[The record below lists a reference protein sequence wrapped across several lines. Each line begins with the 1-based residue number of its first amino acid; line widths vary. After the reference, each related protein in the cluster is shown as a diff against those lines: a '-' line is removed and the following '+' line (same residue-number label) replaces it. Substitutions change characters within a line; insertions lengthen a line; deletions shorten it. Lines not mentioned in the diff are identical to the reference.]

1 VLDDMDTEQAVAE
14 ASRLFEEA
22 PANAESD
29 VFG

>member
-1 VLDDMDTEQAVAE
+1 VLDNMDTEQAVAE

-22 PANAESD
+22 PADSESD